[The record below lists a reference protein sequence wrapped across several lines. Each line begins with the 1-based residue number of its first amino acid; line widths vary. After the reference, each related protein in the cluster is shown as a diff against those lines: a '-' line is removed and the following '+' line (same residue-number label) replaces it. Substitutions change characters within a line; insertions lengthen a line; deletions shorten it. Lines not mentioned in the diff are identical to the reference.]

1 MAKVNVTYLQDGSV
15 ATVAEEPIEAGIV
28 LEQCPVLKLVWR
40 SNYHN
45 DPAIKAF
52 AFKVPC
58 NSSDCNDHGNALFF
72 PLGWGMLY
80 RQNSQPNCNIYLSD
94 DQSTMTVQANQNIK
108 PGTLLTINKESIP
121 APVTV
126 QSLNPDT
133 KEFAE
138 TDLGDDEEFMKKMAT
153 LIESQNN
160 S

>member
-15 ATVAEEPIEAGIV
+15 AAVSEEPIEAGIV

-45 DPAIKAF
+45 DPAIKTF

-58 NSSDCNDHGNALFF
+58 VSSDCRDHGNVLFF

-80 RQNSQPNCNIYLSD
+80 RQSSQPNCNIYLSD
-94 DQSTMTVQANQNIK
+94 DQSTMSVQANQDIK

-121 APVTV
+121 APLVE
-126 QSLNPDT
+126 SLNL
-133 KEFAE
+133 KEQGFTEA
-138 TDLGDDEEFMKKMAT
+138 DLGDDEDFMKKMAT
-153 LIESQNN
+153 LLEKQNN